1 MMTSDHY
8 IVFSQ
13 VLDCF
18 LKIRKLSDV
27 EIGEIFESLDAKIDT
42 PKFSI
47 DGLVRFISKRCIV
60 GYEGLQRRYGDVSVF
75 SEAAYEAVVEV
86 YPMLTADTACRH
98 YNISEG
104 EEEKDVG
111 VITGYSMSD
120 LLHIKSKIS
129 KSLVGQESPINEVF
143 ESFKL
148 LNSGFESF
156 ASLFFIG
163 TTGVGKTELA
173 RLTAEHYLK
182 NPKKLLKI
190 NCAEYAGKHE
200 YAKLI
205 GSPPGYIGSNEKG
218 ILTEK
223 AEESSQWI
231 ILFDE
236 IEKASSQLQNLLLGL
251 LDEGTIMDNRG
262 TVLDF
267 TNSIILFTSNVGV
280 KECVNKV
287 SIGFGEGDE
296 SSFSMVK
303 DEITKAFKNEFSP
316 EFINRIDSVV
326 YFNQLT
332 TENAADIAK
341 LNLNKLPINSTK
353 KLINYVVDNAY
364 SAEYGARNLKRFIK
378 KNITMKLADKIL
390 EGSTCTKFKAV
401 FKNGNLFVEEIKK

>member
-1 MMTSDHY
+1 MTTEHY
-8 IVFSQ
+8 IVYSQ
-13 VLDCF
+13 ILDCF
-18 LKIRKLSDV
+18 LKIKKLSETD
-27 EIGEIFESLDAKIDT
+27 IGEMFELLDKKIDS

-47 DGLVRFISKRCIV
+47 NGLINFISRRCII
-60 GYEGLQRRYGDVSVF
+60 GFDGLQRRFGDVSVF
-75 SEAAYEAVVEV
+75 SEAAYEAVTEV

-98 YNISEG
+98 YNLSED
-104 EEEKDVG
+104 EEEKDLRI
-111 VITGYSMSD
+111 ITGYSMAD
-120 LLHIKSKIS
+120 LLHVKSQIS
-129 KSLVGQESPINEVF
+129 KRLIGQETAIEEVF

-173 RLTAEHYLK
+173 RLTAEYYLK
-182 NPKKLLKI
+182 NPKKLLKV

-223 AEESSQWI
+223 AEESSQWV

-236 IEKASSQLQNLLLGL
+236 IEKASFQLQNLLLGL
-251 LDEGTIMDNRG
+251 LDDGTIMDNRG

-280 KECVNKV
+280 KDSVNKTA
-287 SIGFGEGDE
+287 IGFGEDE
-296 SSFSMVK
+296 DTSFAMVK
-303 DEITKAFKNEFSP
+303 NEITSAFKDEFSP

-332 TENAADIAK
+332 TENASDITK
-341 LNLNKLPINSTK
+341 LNLSKLPINSTK

-401 FKNGNLFVEEIKK
+401 FKNGNLHVEETKK

>member
-1 MMTSDHY
+1 MTTEHY
-8 IVFSQ
+8 IVYSQ
-13 VLDCF
+13 ILDCF
-18 LKIRKLSDV
+18 LKIKKLSETD
-27 EIGEIFESLDAKIDT
+27 IGEMFELLDKKIDS

-47 DGLVRFISKRCIV
+47 NGLINFISRRCII
-60 GYEGLQRRYGDVSVF
+60 GFDGLQRRFGDVSVF
-75 SEAAYEAVVEV
+75 SEAAYEAVTEV

-98 YNISEG
+98 YNLSED
-104 EEEKDVG
+104 EEEKDLRI
-111 VITGYSMSD
+111 ITGYSMAD
-120 LLHIKSKIS
+120 LLHVKSQIS
-129 KSLVGQESPINEVF
+129 KRLIGQETAIEEVF

-173 RLTAEHYLK
+173 RLTAEYYLK
-182 NPKKLLKI
+182 NPKKLLKV

-223 AEESSQWI
+223 AEESSQWV

-236 IEKASSQLQNLLLGL
+236 IEKASFQLQNLLLGL
-251 LDEGTIMDNRG
+251 LDDGTIMDNRG

-280 KECVNKV
+280 KDSVNKTA
-287 SIGFGEGDE
+287 IGFGEDE
-296 SSFSMVK
+296 DTSFAMVK
-303 DEITKAFKNEFSP
+303 NEITSAFKEEFSP

-332 TENAADIAK
+332 TENASDITK
-341 LNLNKLPINSTK
+341 LNLSKLPINSTK

-401 FKNGNLFVEEIKK
+401 FKNGNLHVEETKK